1 MKELLESAFDTG
13 YEHCRNSEYH
23 SDENTF
29 EEWFESN
36 QTLIDDAIVK
46 YLTNQGKKIVDI
58 DPVMFGGITQSEFIK
73 ACEMYMG
80 GKTV

>member
-13 YEHCRNSEYH
+13 FEHHRNSEYH

-36 QTLIDDAIVK
+36 QTLIDEAIEK
-46 YLTNQGKKIVDI
+46 YLESKGKTII
-58 DPVMFGGITQSEFIK
+58 DHDFVVFGGITKDQFIK

-80 GKTV
+80 KG